1 MIIGALKIKLLIEG
15 SGSLKEKRKVLKSI
29 KDKALGMN
37 ASVAEVEDNDLWQSA
52 TLGAA
57 FVSNNAAHVN
67 SMMDKFVQS
76 LHNNINVEI
85 LGSNMEIIHL

>member
-1 MIIGALKIKLLIEG
+1 VIIGALKIKLLIEG